1 MEVLIA
7 ILLLVIT
14 LGFYLYIELTY
25 KKYKSIKV
33 KSNLSG
39 FEIARKIIDNHDL
52 NNVYITESNETLFSR
67 YDASRKVIRLR
78 KEVFNDESLTSCA
91 VSSMEAA
98 HCIQDKKKNKLL
110 KFRNNIYPFLNIL
123 LLTGYL
129 ITIIGF
135 LFGHKN
141 TFLAGISIEYLLLI
155 FHLCTYSIEK
165 EAKKIAIIELIG
177 DSIINKKEI
186 NKIEKLLTATTFIY
200 FASIIFP
207 VVQLIKKIIDFGK
220 SN

>member
-1 MEVLIA
+1 MELLIA
-7 ILLLVIT
+7 ILLLIIT
-14 LGFYLYIELTY
+14 LGFYLYIEFTY
-25 KKYKSIKV
+25 NKYKSTKI

-39 FEIARKIIDNHDL
+39 FEIARKMIDNYDL
-52 NNVYITESNETLFSR
+52 NNVYITETNETLFSR

-91 VSSMEAA
+91 VSAMEAA
-98 HCIQDKKKNKLL
+98 HCIQDKKNNKLL

-141 TFLAGISIEYLLLI
+141 TLLVGVSIEYLLLL

-165 EAKKIAIIELIG
+165 EAKKIALIELVG
-177 DSIINKKEI
+177 DSIINKKET
-186 NKIEKLLTATTFIY
+186 KRIEKLLNVTAFSN

-207 VVQLIKKIIDFGK
+207 VVQLIKKLIDFGK